1 MCTFVACILIANI
14 ILITFGGDGMLTNLN
29 WIVRNLLWH
38 VRDSKLV
45 GSEVTI
51 TNCCFRWSGS
61 LDGVVAMDRG
71 LQKHNQ
77 VQAQKPH
84 IASYSLKP
92 TSKSKPKA
100 LQKPIQIE
108 NLLYKNVLLEVNGL
122 KNWCKLLSGVLN
134 QDKYPL
140 EMHPSSSLFMPC
152 LLWIGCH
159 GKHGLKDMHGHDPYL
174 TEVEEREFKPGVLKC
189 KRWHFQ

>member
-1 MCTFVACILIANI
+1 MFTSFFIYVAGWG
-14 ILITFGGDGMLTNLN
+14 TPN
-29 WIVRNLLWH
+29 WLVVKSQLQIVVSGEVAAMARSPQKRN
-38 VRDSKLV
+38 R
-45 GSEVTI
+45 
-51 TNCCFRWSGS
+51 
-61 LDGVVAMDRG
+61 
-71 LQKHNQ
+71 
-77 VQAQKPH
+77 VQAQKRH
-84 IASYSLKP
+84 VASKSLKP
-92 TSKSKPKA
+92 SAKPKPTP
-100 LQKPIQIE
+100 LQNLFQIE
-108 NLLYKNVLLEVNGL
+108 QNLYKKVLLEANGL